1 VFSADEVDII
11 GGGSASLST
20 SFASATVG
28 MEASAVRGT
37 KSYAGFAVTADS
49 GLNAEFKAAMGD
61 WSPNLTKELWN
72 GEYPLK

>member
-1 VFSADEVDII
+1 
-11 GGGSASLST
+11 
-20 SFASATVG
+20 

-37 KSYAGFAVTADS
+37 KSYADFSITADS

-72 GEYPLK
+72 GEYPVK